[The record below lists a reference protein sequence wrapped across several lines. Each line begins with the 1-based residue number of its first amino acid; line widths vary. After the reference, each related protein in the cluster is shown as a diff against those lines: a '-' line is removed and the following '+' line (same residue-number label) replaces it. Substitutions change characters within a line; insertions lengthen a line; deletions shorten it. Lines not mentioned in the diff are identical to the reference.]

1 VTRLATDLA
10 VAGAAAGL
18 LALSGLQGGPWWSA
32 LAAGG
37 LLWPRLVRASWPR
50 GAIVAAIALLPVPM
64 IGYEGLRAYDPPA
77 WWAVSAAVAAGY
89 GAIGGVAAGLAGRA
103 WRAAPLAWRPL
114 PWIAAWSGLDL
125 LVTHA
130 QPWPLPFPV
139 TVGYALVGGPLV
151 ALAALAGPAGLGV
164 VWGVLG
170 VARPVSGAAPSASPA
185 PAPGGRPPPSRCW
198 PPRACRRRPA
208 RPRRGRRAPSPCC
221 RSPTGRRSCTSGSP
235 PSGRAAAALRA
246 DLHVWPEAALAREV
260 ADDPAPLIAVA
271 RALDAPVLAG
281 AFRRTHDG
289 GWRNAAVLA
298 DLHQALFAVDKRW
311 LVPGY
316 EDWLTPGI
324 GERWPLRAAGWRL
337 GVLICWESLFLDEAI
352 DRARRGADVL
362 VVLAHDGWA
371 NGTGTPWWHA
381 RAGRLV
387 AWSAGRPVVVA
398 SHDGPSMVWAT
409 TEGSWRWRSPG
420 RPSWWRGSRR
430 RSGWR
435 TPYVWLGS
443 AGLAA
448 VWVAVVRGRG
458 SAAAWRARAMAPR
471 HGAPRAHLLGWV
483 RGAARRAPTRR
494 RSRGCGGRACCS
506 QRLAVAGAA
515 QHAAG
520 ALEDR
525 LRRRRCPTRWWAEAG
540 VEVGAAVGD
549 QARLQRA
556 AAPQHLDVPVGREP
570 LQPGERAWAGVLPA
584 AKTRR
589 RRPSGAATRTGCHG
603 PVARAAPG
611 AAAGRAA

>member
-10 VAGAAAGL
+10 VAAAAAGL

-37 LLWPRLVRASWPR
+37 LLWPRLARASWPR

-89 GAIGGVAAGLAGRA
+89 GAIGGVAAGLAGRV
-103 WRAAPLAWRPL
+103 WRSAPLAWRPL

-170 VARPVSGAAPSASPA
+170 VAAAGLGRGAFGLPGARGWWPAAAVSLLAAAGLQAAASAAPT
-185 PAPGGRPPPSRCW
+185 G
-198 PPRACRRRPA
+198 PPRTVAVLQVPDGEAIVHERLA
-208 RPRRGRRAPSPCC
+208 AFGA
-221 RSPTGRRSCTSGSP
+221 
-235 PSGRAAAALRA
+235 AAAALRA

-260 ADDPAPLIAVA
+260 AEDPAPLIVVA

-281 AFRRTHDG
+281 AFRRSHDG

-298 DLHQALFAVDKRW
+298 DRHHALFAVDKRW

-324 GERWPLRAAGWRL
+324 GERWPLRVAGWRL

-398 SHDGPSMVWAT
+398 SHDGPSMVWGHDGRLLAVA
-409 TEGSWRWRSPG
+409 EPG
-420 RPSWWRGSRR
+420 PAELVARVAAPI
-430 RSGWR
+430 GWR
-435 TPYVWLGS
+435 TPYVRLGS

-448 VWVAVVRGRG
+448 VWVAVVVAWI
-458 SAAAWRARAMAPR
+458 AASWRAAPR
-471 HGAPRAHLLGWV
+471 R
-483 RGAARRAPTRR
+483 
-494 RSRGCGGRACCS
+494 
-506 QRLAVAGAA
+506 
-515 QHAAG
+515 AAG
-520 ALEDR
+520 ASPGLGQG
-525 LRRRRCPTRWWAEAG
+525 C
-540 VEVGAAVGD
+540 GASGPH
-549 QARLQRA
+549 A
-556 AAPQHLDVPVGREP
+556 A
-570 LQPGERAWAGVLPA
+570 
-584 AKTRR
+584 
-589 RRPSGAATRTGCHG
+589 
-603 PVARAAPG
+603 
-611 AAAGRAA
+611 